1 MKFANREKIFVYA
14 AVVIIC
20 LFLII
25 ELLFIPAFNKKDR
38 LEKELIAKEEG
49 IKELAEMSQKY
60 QQLDRLSGS
69 IEKVISNRN
78 RGFTLFSFL
87 ETTAGQAKV
96 KGNITSMKPSETKG
110 LDNYTEIMV
119 EVKLESI
126 TLEQLA
132 DYLYLIEKPDQLV
145 FIKRISIT
153 DNKREKGHLDSIL
166 QVLTFN

>member
-1 MKFANREKIFVYA
+1 MKFAKREKIFIYA
-14 AVVIIC
+14 AAAIIC

-25 ELLFIPAFNKKDR
+25 ELLFFPILDKKASMER
-38 LEKELIAKEEG
+38 EIKTKEDG
-49 IKELAEMSQKY
+49 IRELAEMSHKY

-69 IEKVISNRN
+69 IEKSLSNRK

-110 LDNYTEIMV
+110 LDGYTETMV

-153 DNKREKGHLDSIL
+153 DNKRDKGRLDSIL